1 MKMKNK
7 EQISKLVERF
17 LDGATTPAEEREIYA
32 YFARH
37 RDLGELETYRAMFR
51 WYASLPQTAAR
62 RPRVRRRVWWSA
74 AGVAAATAVA
84 VWAGLSFGTPRTAVD
99 SELYARY
106 RGSYVVQDG
115 KRITDLSVIYPCIM
129 RAEATADSLNAV
141 MAEADSD
148 YEEAIIDE
156 AIRGISDQ
164 ELAAR
169 VRAEL
174 LGQDI

>member
-1 MKMKNK
+1 MN
-7 EQISKLVERF
+7 EREHISTLVERF
-17 LDGATTPAEEREIYA
+17 LDGSSTQAEEQAIYA
-32 YFARH
+32 YFATH
-37 RDLGELETYRAMFR
+37 SDVGELECYRAMFG
-51 WYASLPQTAAR
+51 WYASLPQPAAPR
-62 RPRVRRRVWWSA
+62 RRVRRRVWWSA

-148 YEEAIIDE
+148 FEEAIIDE
-156 AIRGISDQ
+156 AIRGISDH